1 MNSNFSDIAVFFQE
15 IRTNF
20 AKGGHPLVTSF
31 VLARSRWAMAFANN
45 NGLVFHSLRR
55 KSHLEIVYKE
65 IYYSTIT
72 PFYHIW
78 SREGAKYETVIHC
91 SVPF

>member
-15 IRTNF
+15 IRTNL
-20 AKGGHPLVTSF
+20 AKVGHPLVTSF

-65 IYYSTIT
+65 S
-72 PFYHIW
+72 W

-91 SVPF
+91 RVPV